1 MRLRIFKEIS
11 DANNYFDPYPD
22 KVKRT
27 AELTPHKVKFL
38 TNKPALIGDSTKHNT
53 NNEQVDTHHILPRM
67 LFPLQSKKGF
77 PNNTPTIKVTQS
89 KHREL
94 HELLAQCKFCEYV
107 NLLQVEDSNIP
118 RSIVKALYRRIRE
131 LPMI

>member
-22 KVKRT
+22 KVKRA
-27 AELTPHKVKFL
+27 AELTPYKVKFL

-89 KHREL
+89 RHRRL
-94 HELLAQCKFCEYV
+94 HELLAKCEFFEYV
-107 NLLQVEDSNIP
+107 RQLQVENPQIP
-118 RSIVKALYRRIRE
+118 KSIIKVLYKRIRE
-131 LPMI
+131 LPMT

>member
-1 MRLRIFKEIS
+1 MRLRIFKEIC

-22 KVKRT
+22 KVKRA
-27 AELTPHKVKFL
+27 AELTPYKVKFL

-77 PNNTPTIKVTQS
+77 PNNTPTIKVVQS
-89 KHREL
+89 RHRDL
-94 HELLAQCKFCEYV
+94 HKLLAQCKFCEYV
-107 NLLQVEDSNIP
+107 NL
-118 RSIVKALYRRIRE
+118 YRLRT
-131 LPMI
+131 PVFPGA